1 MREIKRT
8 IGKSALVALILWFAL
23 AAGSVWAS
31 GHGTPAA
38 TGEGMPTA
46 DEHVSKVMHD
56 EANAGHAV
64 VSDHKAEA
72 AELHDAAAVEH
83 GAAEGEH
90 GGAHSKHDSLSPAK
104 LKDLAFRIMNFVVL
118 LIILVKFGAKPIAD
132 GLSSRRKQIKEEIED
147 LEAKKADAE
156 QAYKEFSKKLESVEK
171 DVGGIVEKAVAQAE
185 IEKVRILD
193 AAEKSA
199 GDIKRSAEM
208 AIANE
213 VTAAK
218 RALKGEITEQAAVMA
233 EELIIKNLTSDDQVK
248 IIEDY
253 LDKVGAVQ

>member
-1 MREIKRT
+1 MREMKRT

-31 GHGTPAA
+31 DHGDHAA

-46 DEHVSKVMHD
+46 DAHVVTEM
-56 EANAGHAV
+56 
-64 VSDHKAEA
+64 
-72 AELHDAAAVEH
+72 
-83 GAAEGEH
+83 H
-90 GGAHSKHDSLSPAK
+90 GGADAGHGVVEGHGAGAEALHGEAAAGGHGNVHATDSLSPAK
-104 LKDLAFRIMNFVVL
+104 LKDLGFRVMNFIVL
-118 LIILVKFGAKPIAD
+118 LIILVKFGAKPIANAL
-132 GLSSRRKQIKEEIED
+132 GARRKQVKEELED
-147 LEAKKADAE
+147 LEAKKVDAE
-156 QAYKEFSKKLESVEK
+156 KAYKEFSAKLESVEK
-171 DVGGIVEKAVAQAE
+171 DVDSIVGKAVAQAE
-185 IEKVRILD
+185 IEKVKILE

-199 GDIKRSAEM
+199 EDIRRSAEM

-218 RALKGEITEQAAVMA
+218 RTLKVEVTEQAAVMA
-233 EELIIKNLTSDDQVK
+233 EELIVKNLTDDDQVK

>member
-1 MREIKRT
+1 MREMKRT

-31 GHGTPAA
+31 DHGAA

-46 DEHVSKVMHD
+46 DAHASKEMAG
-56 EANAGHAV
+56 EANAGHAIV
-64 VSDHKAEA
+64 EDHAAEA
-72 AELHDAAAVEH
+72 AAGHGDAHAVV
-83 GAAEGEH
+83 
-90 GGAHSKHDSLSPAK
+90 DSLSPAK
-104 LKDLAFRIMNFVVL
+104 LKDLGFRVMNFIVL
-118 LIILVKFGAKPIAD
+118 LIILVKFGAKPIAN
-132 GLSSRRKQIKEEIED
+132 GLGARRKQIREEIED
-147 LEAKKADAE
+147 LEAKKVDAE
-156 QAYKEFSKKLESVEK
+156 QAYKEFSAKLEGVEK
-171 DVGGIVEKAVAQAE
+171 EVGTIVEKAVAQAE
-185 IEKVRILD
+185 IEKARIIE

-199 GDIKRSAEM
+199 DDIKRSAEM

-218 RALKGEITEQAAVMA
+218 RMLKVEVTEQAAVMA
-233 EELIIKNLTSDDQVK
+233 EELIIKNLTADDQVK

>member
-1 MREIKRT
+1 MREMKRT
-8 IGKSALVALILWFAL
+8 IGTGALVALLLWFAL

-31 GHGTPAA
+31 GHGEQAI

-46 DEHVSKVMHD
+46 DVHEATVMAG

-64 VSDHKAEA
+64 VQDHAAEVAAIHGEEA
-72 AELHDAAAVEH
+72 AAGGH
-83 GAAEGEH
+83 GAAA
-90 GGAHSKHDSLSPAK
+90 GAHGKPDSLSPAK
-104 LKDLAFRIMNFVVL
+104 LKDLGFRIINFIVL
-118 LIILVKFGAKPIAD
+118 LIILVKFGAKPIAN
-132 GLSSRRKQIKEEIED
+132 GLGARRKQIREEIEE
-147 LEAKKADAE
+147 LEAKKVNAE
-156 QAYKEFSKKLESVEK
+156 KEYKEFSAKLESVEK
-171 DVGGIVEKAVAQAE
+171 DVGSIVEKAVAQAE
-185 IEKVRILD
+185 IEKTRIIE

-199 GDIKRSAEM
+199 EDIKRSAEM

-218 RALKGEITEQAAVMA
+218 RTLKVEVTEQAAVMA
-233 EELIIKNLTSDDQVK
+233 EELIIKNLTADDQVK

>member
-23 AAGSVWAS
+23 AAVSVWAS
-31 GHGTPAA
+31 GHG
-38 TGEGMPTA
+38 
-46 DEHVSKVMHD
+46 DE
-56 EANAGHAV
+56 
-64 VSDHKAEA
+64 
-72 AELHDAAAVEH
+72 AAVEAHGEAVAEHAAAATQEHAAPVATHGEAVAEH
-83 GAAEGEH
+83 GAATAEHGAATAEGEH
-90 GGAHSKHDSLSPAK
+90 GGAHSKHDSLSAAK
-104 LKDLAFRIMNFVVL
+104 LKDLGFRVMNFVVL

-132 GLSSRRKQIKEEIED
+132 GLSSRRKQIKEEIGD

-156 QAYKEFSKKLESVEK
+156 QAYKEFSAKLESVEK

-213 VTAAK
+213 ITAAK
-218 RALKGEITEQAAVMA
+218 RALKVEATEQAAVMA
-233 EELIIKNLTSDDQVK
+233 EELIIKNLTADDQVK